1 MRNKI
6 CSVIDFLIIRL
17 RNNTFSNAKVISVE
31 WDEQIVMGI
40 DS

>member
-6 CSVIDFLIIRL
+6 CSLIDFLIVRL
-17 RNNTFSNAKVISVE
+17 CNNTFSNAEVISVE
-31 WDEQIVMGI
+31 WDEQIAMGM